1 MVMSILVSCLT
12 PIGAD
17 TVGIANFI
25 INTNLVLCYLH
36 LQLKYKHISPLTLLL
51 FTVITNNTE
60 RNIKANYW
68 NIITLISIN

>member
-1 MVMSILVSCLT
+1 MSILVSCLT

-36 LQLKYKHISPLTLLL
+36 LQLKYKHISLLTLLL
-51 FTVITNNTE
+51 SVITNNTG
-60 RNIKANYW
+60 RNVKANYW
-68 NIITLISIN
+68 NIITLIYIN